1 MKITAEYLHEKWNA
15 FNYYDGGYIQI
26 EVKHALEW
34 HVGYKEID
42 QKALVIITQNEPELL
57 PSSKSIVV
65 TKGRRTDGRWTLS
78 FVLMRNEQDSVFELL
93 CADLISYSQA
103 ADNEISALNL
113 TVRRFKQWNKLLE
126 HQRKSL
132 MDESNRKGLLGE
144 LIYLCEVIDA
154 GYPILPA
161 VQGWVGPDGADQ
173 DFVYADNW
181 HEVKSVGVSA
191 DSVKISSLEQL
202 ANTDP
207 GELVVM
213 LIDKCAPEHSGAVSL
228 GEQVDRTFRRVHEND
243 DAYSL
248 LESKLMRYGF
258 IDLPEYREQKY
269 VCSGEMHFRVDADFP
284 RLTSDNVVPQIIEVQ
299 YSISLASIEDW
310 RVEG

>member
-1 MKITAEYLHEKWNA
+1 
-15 FNYYDGGYIQI
+15 
-26 EVKHALEW
+26 
-34 HVGYKEID
+34 
-42 QKALVIITQNEPELL
+42 
-57 PSSKSIVV
+57 
-65 TKGRRTDGRWTLS
+65 
-78 FVLMRNEQDSVFELL
+78 
-93 CADLISYSQA
+93 
-103 ADNEISALNL
+103 
-113 TVRRFKQWNKLLE
+113 
-126 HQRKSL
+126 

>member
-15 FNYYDGGYIQI
+15 FSYYDGGYIQI

-42 QKALVIITQNEPELL
+42 QKALVIISQNEPELL

-93 CADLISYSQA
+93 CADLISYSQT

-173 DFVYADNW
+173 DFVYVDNW

-228 GEQVDRTFRRVHEND
+228 GEQVDHTFRRVHEND

>member
-1 MKITAEYLHEKWNA
+1 M
-15 FNYYDGGYIQI
+15 
-26 EVKHALEW
+26 
-34 HVGYKEID
+34 
-42 QKALVIITQNEPELL
+42 VIISQNEPELL

-93 CADLISYSQA
+93 CADLISYSQT

-228 GEQVDRTFRRVHEND
+228 GEQVDHTFRRVHEND

-248 LESKLMRYGF
+248 LK
-258 IDLPEYREQKY
+258 
-269 VCSGEMHFRVDADFP
+269 
-284 RLTSDNVVPQIIEVQ
+284 
-299 YSISLASIEDW
+299 AS
-310 RVEG
+310 

>member
-42 QKALVIITQNEPELL
+42 QKALVIISQNEPELL

-93 CADLISYSQA
+93 CADLISYSHT

-181 HEVKSVGVSA
+181 H
-191 DSVKISSLEQL
+191 
-202 ANTDP
+202 
-207 GELVVM
+207 VVM

-228 GEQVDRTFRRVHEND
+228 GEQVDHTFRRVHEND

>member
-34 HVGYKEID
+34 HVGYKEFD

-93 CADLISYSQA
+93 CADLISYSQT

-144 LIYLCEVIDA
+144 LIYLCEVIDG

-161 VQGWVGPDGADQ
+161 VQGWVGPDGAGDRRSPRCPEGCGVLPRGQ
-173 DFVYADNW
+173 HHRGRAHFGGARLPGRGDGL
-181 HEVKSVGVSA
+181 HPGSV
-191 DSVKISSLEQL
+191 
-202 ANTDP
+202 
-207 GELVVM
+207 
-213 LIDKCAPEHSGAVSL
+213 
-228 GEQVDRTFRRVHEND
+228 
-243 DAYSL
+243 
-248 LESKLMRYGF
+248 
-258 IDLPEYREQKY
+258 
-269 VCSGEMHFRVDADFP
+269 
-284 RLTSDNVVPQIIEVQ
+284 
-299 YSISLASIEDW
+299 
-310 RVEG
+310 

>member
-42 QKALVIITQNEPELL
+42 QKVMVIISQSEPELL

-65 TKGRRTDGRWTLS
+65 TKGHRTDGRWILS

-93 CADLISYSQA
+93 CADLISYAQA
-103 ADNEISALNL
+103 AGNELSALNL
-113 TVRRFKQWNKLLE
+113 TVWRFKQWNKLLE

-144 LIYLCEVIDA
+144 LIYLCEVIEA

-173 DFVYADNW
+173 DFVYADGW

-191 DSVKISSLEQL
+191 STVKISSLEQL
-202 ANTDP
+202 ANSDP

-213 LIDKCAPEHSGAVSL
+213 CIDKCAPERSGAVSL
-228 GEQVDRTFRRVHEND
+228 GEQVDRTLEQVHEES
-243 DAYSL
+243 DALAL
-248 LESKLMRYGF
+248 LESKLVRYGF

-269 VCSGEMHFRVDADFP
+269 IYTKKMRFHVDVNFP
-284 RLTSDNVVPQIIEVQ
+284 RLTANNVAPQIIETQ
-299 YSISLASIEDW
+299 YSISLAGIEDW
-310 RVEG
+310 RMED

>member
-42 QKALVIITQNEPELL
+42 QKALVIISQNEPELL

-93 CADLISYSQA
+93 CADLISYSQT

-132 MDESNRKGLLGE
+132 MDER
-144 LIYLCEVIDA
+144 IAWRAYL
-154 GYPILPA
+154 
-161 VQGWVGPDGADQ
+161 
-173 DFVYADNW
+173 
-181 HEVKSVGVSA
+181 SV
-191 DSVKISSLEQL
+191 
-202 ANTDP
+202 
-207 GELVVM
+207 
-213 LIDKCAPEHSGAVSL
+213 
-228 GEQVDRTFRRVHEND
+228 R
-243 DAYSL
+243 
-248 LESKLMRYGF
+248 
-258 IDLPEYREQKY
+258 
-269 VCSGEMHFRVDADFP
+269 
-284 RLTSDNVVPQIIEVQ
+284 SD
-299 YSISLASIEDW
+299 
-310 RVEG
+310 

>member
-1 MKITAEYLHEKWNA
+1 M
-15 FNYYDGGYIQI
+15 
-26 EVKHALEW
+26 
-34 HVGYKEID
+34 
-42 QKALVIITQNEPELL
+42 
-57 PSSKSIVV
+57 
-65 TKGRRTDGRWTLS
+65 
-78 FVLMRNEQDSVFELL
+78 
-93 CADLISYSQA
+93 
-103 ADNEISALNL
+103 
-113 TVRRFKQWNKLLE
+113 
-126 HQRKSL
+126 
-132 MDESNRKGLLGE
+132 
-144 LIYLCEVIDA
+144 
-154 GYPILPA
+154 
-161 VQGWVGPDGADQ
+161 
-173 DFVYADNW
+173 
-181 HEVKSVGVSA
+181 KSVGVSA

-228 GEQVDRTFRRVHEND
+228 GEQVDHTFRRVHEND

>member
-1 MKITAEYLHEKWNA
+1 MRVTAKDCLASLSICAKW
-15 FNYYDGGYIQI
+15 
-26 EVKHALEW
+26 
-34 HVGYKEID
+34 
-42 QKALVIITQNEPELL
+42 
-57 PSSKSIVV
+57 
-65 TKGRRTDGRWTLS
+65 
-78 FVLMRNEQDSVFELL
+78 
-93 CADLISYSQA
+93 
-103 ADNEISALNL
+103 
-113 TVRRFKQWNKLLE
+113 
-126 HQRKSL
+126 
-132 MDESNRKGLLGE
+132 
-144 LIYLCEVIDA
+144 IDA

-173 DFVYADNW
+173 DFVYADSW

-213 LIDKCAPEHSGAVSL
+213 LIDKCAPERSNAVSL

-258 IDLPEYREQKY
+258 IDLPEYREQNMYARGK
-269 VCSGEMHFRVDADFP
+269 C
-284 RLTSDNVVPQIIEVQ
+284 
-299 YSISLASIEDW
+299 ISA
-310 RVEG
+310 